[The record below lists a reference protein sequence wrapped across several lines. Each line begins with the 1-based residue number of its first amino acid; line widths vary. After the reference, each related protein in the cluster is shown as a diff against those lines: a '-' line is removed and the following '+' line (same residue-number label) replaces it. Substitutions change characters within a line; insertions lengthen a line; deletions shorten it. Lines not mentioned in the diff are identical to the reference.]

1 MNLYQANELARLEN
15 HIDHETG
22 EVDIASFESSQI
34 ALKDKQLA
42 VCAWLKNE
50 SVRIDM
56 LEVAIK
62 DLQARKKAMQS
73 RHDGL
78 KEYLHTNMRL
88 NHISEIS
95 ALDMTFTA
103 KIKKNPAKLIIDD
116 AGKIPTNLY
125 IYQEAPPPHPD
136 NAKIKDM
143 LKAGE
148 VVEGAHL
155 EQGERLEI
163 N

>member
-1 MNLYQANELARLEN
+1 MNLFQTQELARLEN

-50 SVRIDM
+50 AVRIEM
-56 LEVAIK
+56 LDAAIK
-62 DLQARKKAMQS
+62 DLQARKKTMQS

-88 NHISEIS
+88 NNISEIS

-116 AGKIPTNLY
+116 AGKIPSELY
-125 IYQEAPPPHPD
+125 VYPEAPPPHPD
-136 NAKIKDM
+136 NAKIKEL

-148 VVEGAHL
+148 VIEGAHL

-163 N
+163 S